1 MIELFVLEDWLFTIL
16 YVEAGLLVGVLLKQK
31 FQPPKFNDGEIHYG
45 TIGQFVVGLGVS
57 FGFQAYGADY
67 AIVWT
72 STAIVSSVWNLLPKI
87 EAYVEAKTKETQTLK
102 VEVQE
107 LKKIVEAALEQEI
120 DLTQEELDGK
130 DREALRQ
137 LLSEKIEKVKND
149 NDIRQPL
156 DEIVP
161 VLSPLI
167 GENTAEPVPA

>member
-1 MIELFVLEDWLFTIL
+1 VIELFVLEAWLFTIL

-87 EAYVEAKTKETQTLK
+87 EAYVEAKTRETHTLK

-107 LKKIVEAALEQEI
+107 LKKIVEAALGQEI

-130 DREALRQ
+130 DREALRE
-137 LLSEKIEKVKND
+137 LLSEKIERVKND
-149 NDIRQPL
+149 NDIHLPL
-156 DEIVP
+156 EIVP